1 MTVLSDS
8 SHKIRSF
15 VNTHEMMNFEDR
27 SCDVMDGRGERNLDW
42 LPSEPKHVIQCSY
55 IIM

>member
-27 SCDVMDGRGERNLDW
+27 SCDVMDGREERNLDW